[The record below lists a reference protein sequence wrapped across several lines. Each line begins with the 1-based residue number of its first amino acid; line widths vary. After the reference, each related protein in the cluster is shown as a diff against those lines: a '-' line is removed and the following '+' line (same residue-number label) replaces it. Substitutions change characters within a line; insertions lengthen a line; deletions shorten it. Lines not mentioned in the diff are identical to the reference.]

1 MARHR
6 LHRRCLAGCAV
17 AAASVITIAA
27 SGTLNVT
34 DSITP
39 SASSIFQLS
48 DKAVLEIHAITGT
61 TGDQIRFLSAANST
75 LIIDSG
81 SNFGINGG
89 TARYTGPTIV
99 GFAAGDQIDLKSL
112 AFSTKSS
119 APVYDAST
127 GLLQLYSGSANVA
140 TLAFLNS
147 SLGSGTFHLASDP
160 YGGTMI
166 THS

>member
-17 AAASVITIAA
+17 AAPGVITIAA

-39 SASSIFQLS
+39 SASSIFQLT
-48 DKAVLEIHAITGT
+48 DNAALEIRAITGT

-89 TARYTGPTIV
+89 TVRYTGPTIV
-99 GFAAGDQIDLKSL
+99 GFAAGGR
-112 AFSTKSS
+112 ST
-119 APVYDAST
+119 
-127 GLLQLYSGSANVA
+127 
-140 TLAFLNS
+140 
-147 SLGSGTFHLASDP
+147 
-160 YGGTMI
+160 
-166 THS
+166 